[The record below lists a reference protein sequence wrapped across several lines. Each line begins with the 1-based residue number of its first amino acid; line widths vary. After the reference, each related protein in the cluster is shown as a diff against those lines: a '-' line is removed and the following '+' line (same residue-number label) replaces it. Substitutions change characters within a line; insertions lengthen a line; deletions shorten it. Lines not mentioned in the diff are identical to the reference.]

1 MEDSFY
7 SLQTLFRQLGM
18 EDDWESINAFIG
30 SHRHLSNGIFLHEA
44 DFWNQA
50 QATFLAEAIEQ
61 DSDWCVLVD
70 RLDTLLRNG
79 ADLTA

>member
-1 MEDSFY
+1 MDDSIH

-18 EDDWESINAFIG
+18 EDDWESINAFIAA
-30 SHRHLSNGIFLHEA
+30 HRPLPSEIFLHEA
-44 DFWNQA
+44 EFWNQA

-79 ADLTA
+79 TDSAF